1 MSPRE
6 DSGERWLL
14 FDHPSGVSDVS
25 AVKNTGEAAALVC
38 AKHISSKS
46 FSSSVDPHLNGKVF
60 FQLIAN
66 TGGSPV
72 DTGHFFVCEKTSLL
86 FFWLLVRR

>member
-1 MSPRE
+1 MVCRFICREREYKDEPPR
-6 DSGERWLL
+6 GFRERWLV

-46 FSSSVDPHLNGKVF
+46 LASSVAPHLNGKVSF
-60 FQLIAN
+60 
-66 TGGSPV
+66 S
-72 DTGHFFVCEKTSLL
+72 
-86 FFWLLVRR
+86 